1 MKIALLIGINYTS
14 DPEYKLHNSINN
26 IMIMKK
32 LLISHY
38 GYVESNIFMLR
49 DDDPSRMPTRSSIIT
64 ALNDLVISSKS
75 MITSTEICIHYC
87 GHGSHIQNTIDGVPK
102 VDGIIIPVDYKTE
115 GFIDDDL
122 IFKCV
127 SLIQCPVLLIINCCN
142 SGDMCDLVYGFTNH
156 HTTYDNQTIIKNPN
170 IIMFSG
176 TTGTGMNMDN
186 TTYCDFSDNVF
197 TNALLQS
204 LKTNGYYKA
213 QIGKVNQDI
222 YEWLK
227 QHGKYQKSI
236 PSLVV
241 EQSKSESE
249 SQTQTQVGIPVVRKC
264 ILPLQYTDYITGVN
278 IGYSNWKQK
287 PMIIYHSY

>member
-14 DPEYKLHNSINN
+14 SPEYKLHNSINN
-26 IMIMKK
+26 IMTMKK

-75 MITSTEICIHYC
+75 TITSTEICIHYC
-87 GHGSHIQNTIDGVPK
+87 GHGSHIQNITDGVPK

-115 GFIDDDL
+115 GFIEDD
-122 IFKCV
+122 IMFKCV
-127 SLIQCPVLLIINCCN
+127 SFIQCPVLLIMDCCN
-142 SGDMCDLVYGFTNH
+142 SGDMCDLEYGFTNRY
-156 HTTYDNQTIIKNPN
+156 TTIENKPLIKNPN

-176 TTGTGMNMDN
+176 SNAEQNINMEN
-186 TTYCDFSDNVF
+186 CDFSDSVF

-213 QIGKVNQDI
+213 QIGKVKQDI
-222 YEWLK
+222 YEWLR
-227 QHGKYQKSI
+227 QHGKSQKSSTSREI
-236 PSLVV
+236 EPL
-241 EQSKSESE
+241 E
-249 SQTQTQVGIPVVRKC
+249 SQPIITPTRKS
-264 ILPLQYTDYITGVN
+264 ILQFQLFETGVN
-278 IGYSNWKQK
+278 KGYSNRKQTPK
-287 PMIIYHSY
+287 MIYHMDDTSIPF